1 MVAAVDIRPA
11 TPNDIPLI
19 LQFIKDLALYEKAP
33 EAVVAT
39 EELLRKN
46 LFGERPYAE
55 VILAYVEDKAAG
67 FALFFHNFSTW
78 TGRPG
83 LYLEDLF
90 VRPEFRG
97 LGIGKKLL
105 IQLAHIAKERECGRY
120 EWVVLDW
127 NEPSRKFY
135 EAMGAKPQK
144 EWIIYRAEGK
154 SLDDLASM

>member
-11 TPNDIPLI
+11 TPNDVPLI
-19 LQFIKDLALYEKAP
+19 LEFIKDLALYEKAP

-39 EELLRKN
+39 EELLHKN
-46 LFGERPYAE
+46 LFGERPYDE
-55 VILAYVEDKAAG
+55 VIFAYVDNKPAG

-90 VRPEFRG
+90 VKVDYRG

-105 IQLAHIAKERECGRY
+105 VQLATIAKERECGRY
-120 EWVVLDW
+120 EWVVIDW
-127 NEPSRKFY
+127 NTPSRKFY

-144 EWIIYRAEGK
+144 EWIIHRVEGK
-154 SLDDLASM
+154 SLDDLAAM

>member
-1 MVAAVDIRPA
+1 MVTAVTIRPA
-11 TPNDIPLI
+11 IPDDVPLI
-19 LQFIKDLALYEKAP
+19 LEFIKDLALYEKAP

-39 EELLRKN
+39 EELLHKN

-55 VILAYVEDKAAG
+55 VIFAYVDDKPAG

-90 VRPEFRG
+90 VKVDYRG

-105 IQLAHIAKERECGRY
+105 VQLATIAKERECGRY
-120 EWVVLDW
+120 EWVVIDW
-127 NEPSRKFY
+127 NTPSREFY

-144 EWIIYRAEGK
+144 EWIIHRVEGK
-154 SLDDLASM
+154 SLDDLAAM